1 MPDPYVVRPDRRFLG
16 RLLAEGGE
24 DAKKCFQCATC
35 SVVCDVS
42 DGGPAFPRKEMI
54 WTQWGLKDRLMA
66 DPDVWLCHRCNDCST
81 HCPRG
86 ARPGDV
92 MAAIRREHVF
102 HYAFPGFLARWLNQP
117 KLLPLMLLIPIV
129 LLGLAFLAKDSV
141 QSALSMSTF
150 STTRIIY
157 SYSVWFPQWLLI
169 GFFLL
174 FSGLALLAALIG
186 VGRFWGALKAADA
199 RDGGGKPIKGLF
211 ASSGS
216 TFRKILAHESFTKCT
231 TEHRQFLPHLYVFYG
246 FFALFLVSLW
256 TMTAKYNPLI
266 PDTFVY
272 PFSFFSPWRML
283 ANIGGVALLVGC
295 GMLLWARL
303 SEGGP
308 DAKRKN
314 SSSTY
319 FDWAF
324 LSTLLLVTLT
334 GFASEVLHYAR
345 LEPHRHIVYFIHLVL
360 VLTLLMYLPYSKFAH
375 MMYRTTA
382 MVYADYT
389 GRTGRAGVIPAVAAT
404 PVSAEPVSEAP
415 ASEDPV
421 GEEPAVEEPASE
433 EPASEEPA
441 SVPGEENET
450 H

>member
-1 MPDPYVVRPDRRFLG
+1 
-16 RLLAEGGE
+16 
-24 DAKKCFQCATC
+24 
-35 SVVCDVS
+35 
-42 DGGPAFPRKEMI
+42 
-54 WTQWGLKDRLMA
+54 
-66 DPDVWLCHRCNDCST
+66 
-81 HCPRG
+81 
-86 ARPGDV
+86 
-92 MAAIRREHVF
+92 
-102 HYAFPGFLARWLNQP
+102 
-117 KLLPLMLLIPIV
+117 
-129 LLGLAFLAKDSV
+129 
-141 QSALSMSTF
+141 
-150 STTRIIY
+150 
-157 SYSVWFPQWLLI
+157 
-169 GFFLL
+169 
-174 FSGLALLAALIG
+174 
-186 VGRFWGALKAADA
+186 
-199 RDGGGKPIKGLF
+199 
-211 ASSGS
+211 
-216 TFRKILAHESFTKCT
+216 
-231 TEHRQFLPHLYVFYG
+231 VFYG

-389 GRTGRAGVIPAVAAT
+389 GRAGQVGVVPAIAAP
-404 PVSAEPVSEAP
+404 PVSAEP
-415 ASEDPV
+415 AS
-421 GEEPAVEEPASE
+421 EEPASE
-433 EPASEEPA
+433 EPASEEPASAEPASEEPA